1 MKRTYPQTNQPVK
14 ANEIDRDDFAASSK
28 QTAMANGRVRSLAT
42 LGLAISVGASG
53 ILLPRTGD
61 SARASELAQSAE
73 STAEVQAVSAN
84 GLDPSA
90 QVDGSPAQSEAALFD
105 RQPNPVA
112 VKVQQ
117 GQTLWELSRDYALE
131 PKALA
136 TANGIKPE
144 TVLQVGQ
151 QLTIGPAQAVASQQN
166 AGNTAAT
173 SPDRAADVNPEQE
186 LNLTGSEPLATT
198 AQSPQES
205 TAATPLA
212 STVLPQSSI
221 APPNP
226 NGAIESLKKQ
236 ENRSSA
242 PGRSELMSDRG
253 TALSTSA
260 VSLPAIAPTP
270 ESTGAATQTA
280 IPDLSATPVIQA
292 PNPATQNPGALNAA
306 PERAIESIEQSLFTP
321 GLPSAVVVP
330 AGSAVAPTEVLYSV
344 RPGDTLDVIAKGH
357 NVSAKDLISLNKLG
371 NPNLLNVNQ
380 RLKIPQ
386 VGLNNPTVQ
395 SSASISASNS
405 TSVFSAAR
413 VPASLNPSSETPEIG
428 GAGVAAITP
437 TVPIVSPL
445 GNLEGLNNISEP
457 MVPKINSISLTQVSQ
472 SISDPGKLEL
482 QGEPT
487 FTGAVDTSALPKI
500 PQTATAIPNLTPI
513 SSTGGLGAD
522 TTNALPDANLAVA
535 PLAGELPVGDASVDR
550 TTGQALNPYA
560 ERLRAEI
567 VRLRS
572 EYRAERNSSG
582 ASSLSQAPNQEPLA
596 QVATEDPSENSQ
608 NLNNPY
614 LYTPEYDR
622 AVQNEISRPP
632 SRAWSEQ
639 VQKQQQERFD
649 PDRAAQLQPI
659 NLMPTSALQQPVVAT
674 APLGADG
681 YDPLSN
687 PSLGQMVSPEL
698 PPLSSPD
705 TYLPNGSKQ
714 RSANGFIWPAKGVLT
729 SGYGWRWGRMHK
741 GIDVAG
747 PIGTPIVAAS
757 DGVVTY
763 AEWNDGGYG
772 YLVEI
777 THADGSETMYAHN
790 SRILVQ
796 KGQKVAQGEQI
807 SEMGSTGFSTG
818 PHLHFEVHPA
828 GQGAVNPMAFLP
840 DDAESAS
847 R

>member
-1 MKRTYPQTNQPVK
+1 MKRTYPQKTSHFRLIK
-14 ANEIDRDDFAASSK
+14 IDRDDFAESSK
-28 QTAMANGRVRSLAT
+28 QTQRNGRVRSLAT

-61 SARASELAQSAE
+61 SARASELAQSAD
-73 STAEVQAVSAN
+73 STAEVQSVSAN

-90 QVDGSPAQSEAALFD
+90 QVDGSPAQTEAALFD
-105 RQPNPVA
+105 QKPNPVA

-151 QLTIGPAQAVASQQN
+151 QLTIGPAEVVASQQN

-173 SPDRAADVNPEQE
+173 AALRAADVNPEQE

-226 NGAIESLKKQ
+226 NGAIEPLRQQVENTSKKP

-242 PGRSELMSDRG
+242 PGRSELMSDQG

-260 VSLPAIAPTP
+260 VSLPALAPTP

-280 IPDLSATPVIQA
+280 IPDQSATPVIQGA
-292 PNPATQNPGALNAA
+292 NPATLNAA
-306 PERAIESIEQSLFTP
+306 PDRALESIEQSLFTP

-330 AGSAVAPTEVLYSV
+330 PAGSAIAPTEVLYSV

-357 NVSAKDLISLNKLG
+357 NVSAKDLSSLNKLG

-405 TSVFSAAR
+405 TSVFSAAW
-413 VPASLNPSSETPEIG
+413 VPASLNPSSETPELG

-445 GNLEGLNNISEP
+445 GNLEGLNISEP

-500 PQTATAIPNLTPI
+500 PNLTPI
-513 SSTGGLGAD
+513 SSTGGLGAE
-522 TTNALPDANLAVA
+522 TTNAVPDANLAVA
-535 PLAGELPVGDASVDR
+535 PVAGEWPGGDARVDR
-550 TTGQALNPYA
+550 TTGQALDPYA

-572 EYRAERNSSG
+572 EYQAERNSIG
-582 ASSLSQAPNQEPLA
+582 ASSLSLAPNQEPLA

-659 NLMPTSALQQPVVAT
+659 NLMPTNALQQPVVAT

-741 GIDVAG
+741 GIDIAG

-777 THADGSETMYAHN
+777 THPDGSETVYAHN

-818 PHLHFEVHPA
+818 PHLHFEIHPA

-840 DDAESAS
+840 DDDSSAS